1 MWEAGEGPQR
11 AALVFRL
18 RLSCHVW
25 PKIPSLTV
33 PLGLL
38 FIGCQISPMSSDQ
51 QLADKQIGDKQ
62 LTGHFCGG
70 GAWKGQWGDGFFP
83 SDPNSSEPV
92 FCTHGTGHSL
102 PPCSSQALGR
112 GRELANW
119 YELWP
124 RVIIFLRIS
133 EVAKQLKGL
142 S

>member
-1 MWEAGEGPQR
+1 MP
-11 AALVFRL
+11 
-18 RLSCHVW
+18 
-25 PKIPSLTV
+25 
-33 PLGLL
+33 
-38 FIGCQISPMSSDQ
+38 SDQ

-70 GAWKGQWGDGFFP
+70 GAWKGQWGDGFSP

-92 FCTHGTGHSL
+92 FYTHGTGHSL
-102 PPCSSQALGR
+102 PPCSSQALER

>member
-1 MWEAGEGPQR
+1 
-11 AALVFRL
+11 
-18 RLSCHVW
+18 
-25 PKIPSLTV
+25 
-33 PLGLL
+33 
-38 FIGCQISPMSSDQ
+38 MSSNQ

-70 GAWKGQWGDGFFP
+70 GAWKGQWEMASSLVTPIPVNLFSTLMGLVTP
-83 SDPNSSEPV
+83 SRPAVHRPW
-92 FCTHGTGHSL
+92 
-102 PPCSSQALGR
+102 
-112 GRELANW
+112 REGGSLANW